1 MEGGVSCGKSVSG
14 EEEEGEPEWEEGQA
28 LMMTAT
34 QDGGEGGGAV
44 VSPAAAEAMAP
55 PAQID
60 VRMDV
65 VLLHCQACLLPLK
78 PPVFKVIPHFPSH
91 PHPRFCFPRTQK
103 KTLFSSPFPF
113 NLSVFLPRHW
123 KLMICVSGP
132 ARPQCEAA
140 GHVVCCFCRAGHA
153 ALCSRAT
160 AHCGE
165 LDAVVGAAK
174 VPCPY
179 KAFGCERYVVYHDAA
194 GHERACQ
201 WAPCSCPEH
210 GCAFVGSRAMLLGHF
225 AAAHQRPAV
234 TIRYGRA
241 WNLGLSLSH
250 RWHALVG
257 DEDRSVFLVSLG
269 PLGAATAVSLL
280 CVRPDG
286 EAAPQFRCKLS
297 VERPAG
303 DGKDNVVLMASA
315 VSNSALSTGAPAPG
329 QGMFLAVPQELLS
342 GDTLTLSLRI
352 DLIRP
357 AAGAAPKSATPL
369 ARTPRRMHSSS
380 AEYVS
385 GCSDPG
391 AEDAVKYASDL
402 DLLHVMDGNY
412 DLV

>member
-78 PPVFKVIPHFPSH
+78 PPVFK
-91 PHPRFCFPRTQK
+91 
-103 KTLFSSPFPF
+103 
-113 NLSVFLPRHW
+113 
-123 KLMICVSGP
+123 
-132 ARPQCEAA
+132 CEAA

-369 ARTPRRMHSSS
+369 ARTPRRMQ
-380 AEYVS
+380 
-385 GCSDPG
+385 
-391 AEDAVKYASDL
+391 
-402 DLLHVMDGNY
+402 
-412 DLV
+412 